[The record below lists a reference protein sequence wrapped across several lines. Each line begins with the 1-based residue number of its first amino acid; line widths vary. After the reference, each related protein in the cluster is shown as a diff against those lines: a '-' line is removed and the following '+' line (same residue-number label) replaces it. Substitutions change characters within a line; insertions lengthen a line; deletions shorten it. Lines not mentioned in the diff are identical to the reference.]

1 VDDPLSCEFE
11 AGTGTLLV
19 SGSIT
24 ESSVAYLRDA
34 LRQCSSDYTR
44 DLTVDLAGVTFLPSV
59 GLGALGLAKRRAA
72 ENGIRFVVSTTRTSL
87 THRILAIAGM
97 PFVLRD

>member
-1 VDDPLSCEFE
+1 VDDPLTCEFE
-11 AGTGTLLV
+11 AATGTLLV

-24 ESSVAYLRDA
+24 EGSVAYLRDA
-34 LRQCSSDYTR
+34 LRQCTSDYTR
-44 DLTVDLAGVTFLPSV
+44 DLTVDLSEVTFLPSV

-72 ENGIRFVVSTTRTSL
+72 ENGTQLVVSTTPTSL
-87 THRILAIAGM
+87 THRILVIAGM